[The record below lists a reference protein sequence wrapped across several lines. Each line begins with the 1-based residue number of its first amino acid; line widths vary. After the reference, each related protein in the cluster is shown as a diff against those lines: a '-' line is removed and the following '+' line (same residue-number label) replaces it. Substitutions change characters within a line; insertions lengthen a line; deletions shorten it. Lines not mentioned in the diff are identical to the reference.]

1 MPDKG
6 ILPSSVMLDSFGDLL
21 KYLRRRAQ
29 LTQRE
34 LAIAV
39 GYSEAHLS
47 RLEKNQRL
55 PDLATLAALFIPAL
69 GLEEEPEIISRL
81 LELAAISRGESL
93 PSGGKFTV
101 TQSVSEEL
109 AETVETIEVPSNLP
123 LQLTSFIGRETEIE
137 ELKRLLREEKFR
149 LLTLVGA
156 GGCGKTRLALQIAEQ
171 LVPDYPHGTW
181 FVDLTPV
188 TDSNLVPRTT
198 AAILG
203 ISESHSQ
210 ETIKNLV
217 NFLRPKKTLIV
228 FDNCEQILTG
238 VAELIESLLRTC
250 PQLQILT
257 TTREVLNIPGEK
269 QFHVSP
275 LPTPPKDS
283 ALKVQDISAFDSVQ
297 LFVQRAR
304 NVRSDFDLTNEN
316 AANVA
321 QVCRRLDGIPLAIE
335 LAAARVS
342 LLRVHQI
349 ESQLNDRF
357 KLLTGGNR
365 ALPRHQT
372 LQAMVDWSHD
382 LLSEEDQKFFRRLS
396 LFSGGWTLDSAN
408 AVAADTASDVPT
420 LEILS
425 HLVDKSFINVERLL
439 GEEARYT
446 MLETLREYAFDK
458 LSTVQETA
466 PTRARHFDF
475 FYALTQQARLY
486 GNEKGWWLDKL
497 EVEFDNIRAALSWW
511 FEHNRDNAS
520 TTEKAMRMVLSVLDF
535 YWFRGFTVEGREWM
549 DRFIAVE
556 MPASPLHAL
565 LLQKAGWF
573 ARANG
578 DFKIADTLLKRALDM
593 AKDVG
598 DWNRAAWALGDL
610 GLSARDQGDK
620 QQSIR
625 YFTQGLKFA
634 RQSGEDRAIGVL
646 LFNLAESYELL
657 EDLNKAE
664 DLWEQGLNLFR
675 EAGDKTHIAWGLEGL
690 AGTAYL
696 AKDVASALK
705 FHLESLRIKVEVMD
719 RLGIA
724 YSLEG
729 LAQVAAAAEP
739 ERASILWGA
748 ASRLREIIN
757 IPVDPSREVL
767 YTALIPNTREQL
779 GEQVF
784 DTAWKRGEVMKLD
797 EAIEYALSA

>member
-6 ILPSSVMLDSFGDLL
+6 LLPSSVMLDSFGDLL

-123 LQLTSFIGRETEIE
+123 LQLTSFIGRETEIK

-210 ETIKNLV
+210 ETIKSLV

-238 VAELIESLLRTC
+238 VAQLIESLLRTC

-283 ALKVQDISAFDSVQ
+283 VLKVQDISAFDSVQ

-335 LAAARVS
+335 LAAFRVS

-349 ESQLNDRF
+349 GSQLNDRF
-357 KLLTGGNR
+357 KLLTGGHR
-365 ALPRHQT
+365 TLPRHQT

-382 LLSEEDQKFFRRLS
+382 LLSEEEQKFFRRLS

-446 MLETLREYAFDK
+446 MLETLREYAFAK

-475 FYALTQQARLY
+475 IYALTQQARLY

-511 FEHNRDNAS
+511 FENNRDNAS

-724 YSLEG
+724 YSFEG

-784 DTAWKRGEVMKLD
+784 DTAWKRGEIMKLD

>member
-6 ILPSSVMLDSFGDLL
+6 IPASSVMLDTFGDLL

-81 LELAAISRGESL
+81 LELAAITRGETL

-123 LQLTSFIGRETEIE
+123 LQLTSFIGRETETE
-137 ELKRLLREEKFR
+137 ELKRLLQEEKFR

-171 LVPDYPHGTW
+171 IVPDYPDGTW

-238 VAELIESLLRTC
+238 VAPLIESLLRAC

-257 TTREVLNIPGEK
+257 TTREVLNIAGEK
-269 QFHVSP
+269 QYHVSP

-283 ALKVQDISAFDSVQ
+283 ALNVQDISAFDSVQ

-316 AANVA
+316 AAHVA

-357 KLLTGGNR
+357 TLLTGGHR
-365 ALPRHQT
+365 TLPRHQT
-372 LQAMVDWSHD
+372 LRAMVDWSHD
-382 LLSEEDQKFFRRLS
+382 LLSEQEQKFFRRLS
-396 LFSGGWTLDSAN
+396 LFSGGWTLDAAN
-408 AVAADTASDVPT
+408 AVAADTASDSPT

-458 LSTVQETA
+458 LATVQETA
-466 PTRARHFDF
+466 HTRARHFDF

-497 EVEFDNIRAALSWW
+497 EVELDNIRTALSWW
-511 FEHNRDNAS
+511 FENNRDNAS
-520 TTEKAMRMVLSVLDF
+520 TTEKALRMVLSVLDF

-549 DRFIAVE
+549 DRFIAIE
-556 MPASPLHAL
+556 MPASPLRAL
-565 LLQKAGWF
+565 LFQKAGWF
-573 ARANG
+573 ARGNG
-578 DFKIADTLLKRALDM
+578 DFKNADSLLKRALDL

-620 QQSIR
+620 PQSIR
-625 YFTQGLKFA
+625 YFTEGLKFA

-646 LFNLAESYELL
+646 LFNLAES
-657 EDLNKAE
+657 
-664 DLWEQGLNLFR
+664 
-675 EAGDKTHIAWGLEGL
+675 
-690 AGTAYL
+690 
-696 AKDVASALK
+696 
-705 FHLESLRIKVEVMD
+705 
-719 RLGIA
+719 
-724 YSLEG
+724 
-729 LAQVAAAAEP
+729 
-739 ERASILWGA
+739 
-748 ASRLREIIN
+748 
-757 IPVDPSREVL
+757 
-767 YTALIPNTREQL
+767 
-779 GEQVF
+779 
-784 DTAWKRGEVMKLD
+784 
-797 EAIEYALSA
+797 